1 MGKIVIVTGGT
12 SGIGYQTAAKFLRSG
27 DTVVVAGIDKPEKI
41 EQAMAALNK
50 LGTVMFMSCDV
61 SQRTDCQRV
70 VADTVTKYGRIDVLA
85 NVAGIVGR
93 RAAFTDISL
102 DDIEQVL
109 NVNLMGTINMG
120 YYAAQEMVK
129 VQSGVIV
136 NVGSID
142 GFLANPENVAY
153 HASKGGVKML
163 TAAEARELAPYGL
176 RVVSVAPGWVNT
188 GMLGDMAANYGATL
202 HMKGRII
209 EPQEIANA
217 IYLVTRDEASAINGT
232 TVFADD
238 GYTMFKGLAAESKL
252 KK

>member
-1 MGKIVIVTGGT
+1 MDRVVMVTGGT

-27 DTVVVAGIDKPEKI
+27 ATVVVVGIDKPEKI
-41 EQAMAALNK
+41 GQAMAELQQ
-50 LGTVMFMSCDV
+50 LGTATFMKCDV
-61 SQRTDCQRV
+61 ANRQDCERV
-70 VADTVTKYGRIDVLA
+70 VTATVQEYGHLDVLA

-102 DDIEQVL
+102 DDIEKVL

-120 YYAAQEMVK
+120 YYAAKVMVPR
-129 VQSGVIV
+129 QAGVIV

-163 TAAEARELAPYGL
+163 TAAQARELSPYGL

-188 GMLGDMAANYGATL
+188 GMLGDMAASYGAKL

-217 IYLVTRDEASAINGT
+217 IYLVILDEASAINGT

-238 GYTMFKGLAAESKL
+238 GYTMFKGLEQTSRL

>member
-1 MGKIVIVTGGT
+1 MSKVVMVTGGT
-12 SGIGYQTAAKFLRSG
+12 SGIGYQTAAKFLREG
-27 DTVVVAGIDKPEKI
+27 HQVVIAGIDQPEKI
-41 EQAMAALNK
+41 DQAMAQLKK
-50 LGTVMFMSCDV
+50 LGSVVFMQCDV
-61 SQRTDCQRV
+61 ANRQDCERV
-70 VADTVTKYGRIDVLA
+70 IQATVQQFGRLDILA

-93 RAAFTDISL
+93 RESFTEISL
-102 DDIEQVL
+102 DDIQKVL

-120 YYAAQEMVK
+120 YYAAKVMVP
-129 VQSGVIV
+129 QHSGVIV

-163 TAAEARELAPYGL
+163 TAAEARELSPYGL
-176 RVVSVAPGWVNT
+176 RVVSVAPGWVHT
-188 GMLGDMAANYGATL
+188 DMLGDMATQFGATL

-217 IYLVTRDEASAINGT
+217 IYLVTLDEASAINGT

-238 GYTMFKGLAAESKL
+238 GYTMFKGLSAASKL
-252 KK
+252 SE